1 MVSQN
6 VQRKTDESAADRH
19 IRTIGRLGGDRVKL
33 LGDTEGRSILAR
45 VEAIGIES
53 EYRSQ
58 PVPGVVEVGLAA
70 VAARRHTRR
79 VAGRPTRPISSTV
92 NVRYVAGLQKDG
104 RLTSHDPIVKMPRR
118 DKARRW

>member
-1 MVSQN
+1 MHQVGLPN
-6 VQRKTDESAADRH
+6 VQRKTDESAADRQ

-79 VAGRPTRPISSTV
+79 VAGRPTRPIPSIVS
-92 NVRYVAGLQKDG
+92 VRYAAGLQRDG
-104 RLTSHDPIVKMPRR
+104 RLTSHDPIVKMPR
-118 DKARRW
+118 

>member
-1 MVSQN
+1 MHQVGLPN
-6 VQRKTDESAADRH
+6 VQRKTDESAADRQ

-79 VAGRPTRPISSTV
+79 VAGQPTTADLLHRQRQVCRGITEGWAFDISRPHCQNASLR
-92 NVRYVAGLQKDG
+92 
-104 RLTSHDPIVKMPRR
+104 
-118 DKARRW
+118 